1 MKEYIER
8 EAALSAVDCGNLH
21 KGIVDALQENI
32 KDIPAAD
39 VVEVRHGRWLTK
51 EYMCGDPDVGIEDM
65 WVDRLA
71 EQSDYY
77 AYCSVCG
84 KDAEYNAEG
93 SLILSDY
100 CPNCG
105 AKMTTDGERKG
116 GNE

>member
-8 EAALSAVDCGNLH
+8 KAAKKMMARFIGYGPIDDDMVVRFGM
-21 KGIVDALQENI
+21 ALD
-32 KDIPAAD
+32 KIPAAD
-39 VVEVRHGRWLTK
+39 VVEVRHGWWLTK
-51 EYMCGDPDVGIEDM
+51 EYMYGDPDVGIEDM

-105 AKMTTDGERKG
+105 AKMDGDG
-116 GNE
+116 Q